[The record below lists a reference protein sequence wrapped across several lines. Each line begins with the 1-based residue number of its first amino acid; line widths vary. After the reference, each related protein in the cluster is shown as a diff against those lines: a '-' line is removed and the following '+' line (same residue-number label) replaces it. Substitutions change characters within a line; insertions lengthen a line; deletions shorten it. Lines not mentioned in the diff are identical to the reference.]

1 MPASLTERAVN
12 SGRFRHPADPGAP
25 GSRFRSVRG
34 TPSDLERRLWRPYA
48 ALMIGAN
55 VIGVAVVFA
64 LVRWVL
70 PLPHID
76 DPGRAR
82 ETNVIALAAYLLFAV
97 PAGVLWVL
105 RLLRPVLDWLRA
117 DRPPTAAEQRV
128 ALLAPAREL
137 VVHAVLWT
145 IGGIA
150 FTLLNWRY
158 DAHLALIV
166 AITVALGGAATCA
179 VAYLLAQ
186 RIMRPIAARALAAA
200 VPDDPALPGIAMRL
214 LLTWALGTGVPV
226 LGLTLVGA
234 GELTGVLTASADRL
248 AATAVSLGGIALATG
263 FAVMALTARSL
274 ADPLEGLRAAVG
286 RVQRGEAEAHVDV
299 DDGSEV
305 GLLQAGFNRMVEGLR
320 EREELRDLFGRQV
333 GEDVARQAL
342 ERGITLGGEEREV
355 AVLFIDLVGSTELAH
370 DRPPGEVVELL
381 NEFFCVVVAVVAEE
395 GGSVNKFVGDA
406 ALCVFGA
413 PLPHD
418 DAAGGA
424 LRAART
430 LRRRLAQEVPQ
441 CDVGIGVSA
450 GTAVAGNIGASER
463 YEYTV
468 IGDPVNE
475 ASRLTELAKQ
485 HDERVLASKAA
496 VQRAGGGE
504 AEHWELGSTETL
516 RGRASP
522 TRLAAPRATADEPA

>member
-1 MPASLTERAVN
+1 
-12 SGRFRHPADPGAP
+12 
-25 GSRFRSVRG
+25 
-34 TPSDLERRLWRPYA
+34 
-48 ALMIGAN
+48 MIGAN

-70 PLPHID
+70 PLPAID
-76 DPGRAR
+76 DPGAAR
-82 ETNVIALAAYLLFAV
+82 RTNVIALGAYLIFAV

-105 RLLRPVLDWLRA
+105 ALLRPVTGWLRA
-117 DRPPTAAEQRV
+117 DRPPTAAEQRT

-137 VVHAVLWT
+137 VVHVVLWT
-145 IGGIA
+145 VGGIA

-158 DAHLALIV
+158 DGHLALVV

-186 RIMRPIAARALAAA
+186 RVMRPIAARALAES

-226 LGLTLVGA
+226 FGLTLVGA
-234 GELTGVLTASADRL
+234 GELTGVLDASADRL
-248 AATAVSLGGIALATG
+248 AATAVSLGALALVTG
-263 FAVMALTARSL
+263 FAVMALAARSL
-274 ADPLEGLRAAVG
+274 ADPLEGLRAALG
-286 RVQRGEAEAHVDV
+286 RVQRGEADAHVDV

-342 ERGITLGGEEREV
+342 ERGITLGGEERDV

-370 DRPPGEVVELL
+370 DRPPTEVVDVL
-381 NEFFCVVVAVVAEE
+381 NEFFCVVVAAVDAA
-395 GGSVNKFVGDA
+395 GGTVNKFVGDA

-413 PLPHD
+413 PLDHD
-418 DAAGGA
+418 DAAGAA
-424 LRAART
+424 LAAART
-430 LRRRLAQEVPQ
+430 MRDQLRDEVPQ
-441 CDVGIGVSA
+441 CDAGIGVSA
-450 GTAVAGNIGASER
+450 GTVVAGNVGAAER
-463 YEYTV
+463 FEYTV

-475 ASRLTELAKQ
+475 ASRLTELAKAR
-485 HDERVLASKAA
+485 DGRILASEVA
-496 VQRAGGGE
+496 VRSAGGDE
-504 AEHWELGSTETL
+504 AARWELGDSEVL
-516 RGRASP
+516 RGRARP
-522 TRLAAPRATADEPA
+522 TRLAEPR

>member
-1 MPASLTERAVN
+1 
-12 SGRFRHPADPGAP
+12 
-25 GSRFRSVRG
+25 
-34 TPSDLERRLWRPYA
+34 
-48 ALMIGAN
+48 
-55 VIGVAVVFA
+55 
-64 LVRWVL
+64 
-70 PLPHID
+70 
-76 DPGRAR
+76 
-82 ETNVIALAAYLLFAV
+82 
-97 PAGVLWVL
+97 
-105 RLLRPVLDWLRA
+105 
-117 DRPPTAAEQRV
+117 
-128 ALLAPAREL
+128 
-137 VVHAVLWT
+137 
-145 IGGIA
+145 
-150 FTLLNWRY
+150 
-158 DAHLALIV
+158 
-166 AITVALGGAATCA
+166 
-179 VAYLLAQ
+179 
-186 RIMRPIAARALAAA
+186 
-200 VPDDPALPGIAMRL
+200 
-214 LLTWALGTGVPV
+214 
-226 LGLTLVGA
+226 
-234 GELTGVLTASADRL
+234 
-248 AATAVSLGGIALATG
+248 
-263 FAVMALTARSL
+263 MALTARSL
-274 ADPLEGLRAAVG
+274 ADPLDGLRAALG
-286 RVQRGEAEAHVDV
+286 RVQRGEADAHVDV

-485 HDERVLASKAA
+485 HDERVLASEAA

-522 TRLAAPRATADEPA
+522 TRLAAPRATADERA